1 MYPINKELRKENN
14 YLYKE
19 NIHLKK
25 IINNLLIK
33 NDNLKKENL
42 QHQNI
47 IKYIKYYLKKI

>member
-47 IKYIKYYLKKI
+47 IKYIKYHLKKI